1 MMYYRGVKDIL
12 GYNNTYAN
20 VVIPQKMSALGS
32 TSLSQAKNHLP
43 DIFDTLLPKNNRDIK
58 TNTIG
63 TSDDMINNILQ
74 MNKSIVEPLVFDN
87 ISTKDCSNFL
97 MGSN

>member
-1 MMYYRGVKDIL
+1 
-12 GYNNTYAN
+12 
-20 VVIPQKMSALGS
+20 
-32 TSLSQAKNHLP
+32 LP
-43 DIFDTLLPKNNRDIK
+43 ENNRDIK

-87 ISTKDCSNFL
+87 ILTKDCSNFL